1 MSASAGSAPS
11 SNSTT
16 GNPFENAY
24 NVILIKFWPRP
35 SPGFNVRL
43 IIQMGLCGYVFVA
56 TVLFLVVYT
65 IVIRRQD
72 KKLWMFRFV
81 QTRYGR
87 YIVPNMYIVSVLPS
101 IPAAGLI
108 AGLLVDNRRI
118 FVFRHGQH
126 GAMLWKT
133 LIWVVVYAQG
143 WFVVFSG
150 VTAALLISNED
161 KPFYLRPA
169 FINTIYI
176 VGPFVVVLG
185 IAIPSI
191 LCSNS
196 WNYIMTR
203 VDETLLTLRA
213 ASIQYA
219 KNGFSNVVAIDMTD
233 QLEDEILARAEK
245 FFAQYLLMLCVWSA
259 ATINLVFVSLVGWSL
274 VFKLRR
280 QRRVGQTFAAPRVPA
295 TEQAAAVSAA
305 QTKGSGNGSSTS
317 STTKNGSSVE
327 LEMQSPLPRTSTSP
341 NDQTTR
347 HTNHQNQTIHKPSS
361 PPTTSQAASQGALTK
376 LIRDLFV
383 SSLGVTTFA
392 SIFVGDTVMLAVRRR
407 EVFANWTRAE
417 IGMTLTTWSYL
428 LGTSMCTT
436 AILINEI
443 LFWRA
448 LRNAGAG
455 WGGGG
460 DTSFGSGSNSG
471 PYGHGRPLRRGGPL
485 RGSGFGGGGGEDGA
499 GIENGITVE
508 MTKQVHVELP
518 CHYPPSNASSN
529 PPRPWTPLETEVRKH
544 QPRQHPLDRLEA
556 ADSEYDD
563 RKYDWSAR

>member
-1 MSASAGSAPS
+1 MSASAGSAPP

-16 GNPFENAY
+16 VNPFENAY

-65 IVIRRQD
+65 VVIRRQD

-101 IPAAGLI
+101 LPAAGLI

-133 LIWVVVYAQG
+133 LIWIVVYAQG

-169 FINTIYI
+169 FINSVYI
-176 VGPFVVVLG
+176 VSPFVVILG

-196 WNYIMTR
+196 WNYMMTR
-203 VDETLLTLRA
+203 VDQTLLTLRA
-213 ASIQYA
+213 ASILYA
-219 KNGFSNVVAIDMTD
+219 KNGLSNVVAIDTTD
-233 QLEDEILARAEK
+233 HLEDEIVARAEG
-245 FFAQYLLMLCVWSA
+245 FFAQYLLMLCIWSA
-259 ATINLVFVSLVGWSL
+259 ATINLVFVSLVSWSL

-295 TEQAAAVSAA
+295 TEQAAVVSAA
-305 QTKGSGNGSSTS
+305 QAKGSGDGSAASSTA
-317 STTKNGSSVE
+317 
-327 LEMQSPLPRTSTSP
+327 QSPLPRTFTTS
-341 NDQTTR
+341 NDQSTR

-361 PPTTSQAASQGALTK
+361 PPTTSQAASQSALTK

-392 SIFVGDTVMLAVRRR
+392 SIFVGDTVMLAVRHR

-417 IGMTLTTWSYL
+417 VGMTLTTWSYL

-448 LRNAGAG
+448 VRNTG

-471 PYGHGRPLRRGGPL
+471 PYGHGRPFRRGGPL
-485 RGSGFGGGGGEDGA
+485 RGNSFGGGGGEDGA

-556 ADSEYDD
+556 TDLEYDE
-563 RKYDWSAR
+563 RKCDWSAR